1 MDVRS
6 LGSYGAEV
14 TGGYGSP
21 RIGAGIEPK
30 SSAKVNH
37 GIVISPNLGK
47 VPPGGGGG
55 VVTVVS
61 QLSMVPRI
69 RTVATAFLPNAQP
82 YMGENN

>member
-55 VVTVVS
+55 ESSYCGVT
-61 QLSMVPRI
+61 
-69 RTVATAFLPNAQP
+69 TEHGT
-82 YMGENN
+82 ENKDCCYSISTQCSAIHGRK

>member
-47 VPPGGGGG
+47 VPPGGGG
-55 VVTVVS
+55 
-61 QLSMVPRI
+61 
-69 RTVATAFLPNAQP
+69 
-82 YMGENN
+82 E